1 MKTDFRKSFARDLQ
15 SRKNDSTFLNRVKEA
30 IECIEQAQ
38 TTSTIAN
45 LKKLKGESDY
55 YRIRLGSYRIGIRI
69 EDDLVVFIRALHR
82 KDIYRYS
89 LNKLNQT

>member
-1 MKTDFRKSFARDLQ
+1 MRTDFRKSFARDLQ
-15 SRKNDSTFLNRVKEA
+15 RRKNDSVFLNRVKEA
-30 IECIEQAQ
+30 IASIELAQ
-38 TTSTIAN
+38 TTSKITN

-82 KDIYRYS
+82 KDIYRYFP
-89 LNKLNQT
+89 

>member
-1 MKTDFRKSFARDLQ
+1 MRTDFRKSFARDLQ
-15 SRKNDSTFLNRVKEA
+15 RRKNDSTFLNRVKEA
-30 IECIEQAQ
+30 IEGIEQAQ
-38 TTSTIAN
+38 TTSEIAN

-82 KDIYRYS
+82 KDIYRYFP
-89 LNKLNQT
+89 

>member
-1 MKTDFRKSFARDLQ
+1 MRTDFRKSFARDLQ
-15 SRKNDSTFLNRVKEA
+15 RRKNDSVFLNRVKEA
-30 IECIEQAQ
+30 IDSIELAQ
-38 TTSTIAN
+38 TTSKITN

-82 KDIYRYS
+82 KDIYRYFP
-89 LNKLNQT
+89 

>member
-1 MKTDFRKSFARDLQ
+1 MRTDFRKSFARDLQ
-15 SRKNDSTFLNRVKEA
+15 RRKNDSIFLNRVKEA
-30 IECIEQAQ
+30 IEVIELAQ
-38 TTSTIAN
+38 TTSKITN

-82 KDIYRYS
+82 KDIYRYFP
-89 LNKLNQT
+89 